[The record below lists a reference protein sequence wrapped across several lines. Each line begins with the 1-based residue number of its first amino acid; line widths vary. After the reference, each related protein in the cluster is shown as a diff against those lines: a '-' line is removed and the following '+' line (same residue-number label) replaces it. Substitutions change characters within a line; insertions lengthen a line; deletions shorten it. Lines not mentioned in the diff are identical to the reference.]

1 MIDERRAA
9 ALARAYLAAK
19 LAVLRSAYAAEVVAP
34 SMQIQTLSES
44 EFLRELAW
52 VILSAGMAE
61 RVVRLKFAAVSEAF
75 LSWSSAAEIS
85 ARQEICV
92 KLALQ
97 HFGHK
102 GKISAI
108 AAAARL
114 VADRPFDVLREEC
127 LPIH

>member
-75 LSWSSAAEIS
+75 LSWSSAAGFLPAKRFALSWHCSTLVTRE
-85 ARQEICV
+85 
-92 KLALQ
+92 KLAQL
-97 HFGHK
+97 
-102 GKISAI
+102 
-108 AAAARL
+108 L
-114 VADRPFDVLREEC
+114 LLRG
-127 LPIH
+127 